1 MASHAR
7 ALNRFLSPSTVNA
20 WNSAIRASA
29 NEGLHREALLLY
41 RQMKRSGLHPDHLTF
56 PFLLKACALLPDTP
70 LPQIIHAHVLKS
82 PFSSDVFVGTAMV
95 DMYVKCRQLEAA
107 NVLFESMPERDAA
120 AWNVVIMGFSDL
132 GSLDRVLAVF
142 NRMRLAE
149 VSPDSITII
158 SLTRSCGCEN
168 NPSMLKAVHC
178 LGIQM
183 GIGADVAVANT
194 WISAYA
200 KCEDLGSAESVF
212 TEISIEM
219 RSVVSWNSM
228 IAGYA
233 YVGRSNEAIGFFR
246 SMSRE
251 GVRPDLSTTVSLLSV
266 FAHSEATSEGKLIHS
281 VAIKAGLDSDVSFM
295 NTLIA
300 FYSKCGDVDAAQYCF
315 NNMSERTPVS
325 WTALISGYAENGYTD
340 EAMDLFHAM
349 EAAGERPDAVTV
361 VAVLSACSQMGA
373 LDLGRSMN
381 RYAIANGFEGTVLV
395 CNALIDMYAK
405 CGSLGEAR
413 RLFDVMHRRTIV
425 SWTAM
430 IMGYAI
436 NGDFTEALDLFSQ
449 MVKSGLK
456 PNHVTLL
463 AVLQACAH
471 GGLLEKGLVF
481 FDMMSKVYHIRPRLE
496 HYACMADLLGRR
508 GRLKEAF
515 RFIQRMPVKPDA
527 GVWGALLGACI
538 THHETEIGMYVV
550 SHLFELEP
558 QAAASYVGM
567 ANIFAAKQRWEG
579 VAKLRVM
586 MKQKGIR
593 KSPGRSIVQVNGRF
607 HIFTVEDRTHPE
619 GLQIYEVLDNLALL
633 LKEAGHQTDF
643 ECLLAFEM
651 E

>member
-7 ALNRFLSPSTVNA
+7 FLDRFLSPSTVAA

-41 RQMKRSGLHPDHLTF
+41 RRMKRSGLHPDHLTF
-56 PFLLKACALLPDTP
+56 PFLLKACARLPGTP
-70 LPQIIHAHVLKS
+70 IPQIIHAHVLKS
-82 PFSSDVFVGTAMV
+82 PFSSDVFVGTAVV
-95 DMYVKCRQLEAA
+95 DMYVKCRQLGSA

-120 AWNVVIMGFSDL
+120 AWNVMIMGFSDL
-132 GSLDRVLAVF
+132 DSLDRVLVLF
-142 NRMRLAE
+142 RRMRSAE
-149 VSPDSITII
+149 ISPDSITFI
-158 SLTRSCGCEN
+158 SLTRSCGCESN
-168 NPSMLKAVHC
+168 LSMLKAVHC
-178 LGIQM
+178 LGIRM

-194 WISAYA
+194 WIAAYA
-200 KCEDLGSAESVF
+200 KCEDLDSAESVF
-212 TEISIEM
+212 TNISIET

-233 YVGRSNEAIGFFR
+233 YVGRSKEAIGFFCW
-246 SMSRE
+246 MSRE

-266 FAHSEATSEGKLIHS
+266 LAHSEATSEGKLIHS
-281 VAIKAGLDSDVSFM
+281 VSIKAGFDSDVSFM

-300 FYSKCGDVDAAQYCF
+300 FYSKCGDVDAARYCF
-315 NNMSERTPVS
+315 RNMSERTPVS

-373 LDLGRSMN
+373 LELGRSMN
-381 RYAIANGFEGTVLV
+381 RYAIANGFEGSVLV

-413 RLFDVMHRRTIV
+413 RLFDIMHERTIV

-430 IMGYAI
+430 IMGYAM
-436 NGDFTEALDLFSQ
+436 NGHFTEALDLFSQ

-456 PNHVTLL
+456 PNHVTFL

-471 GGLLEKGLVF
+471 GGLLEKGWVY
-481 FDMMSKVYHIRPRLE
+481 FDMMSKKYHIKPRLE
-496 HYACMADLLGRR
+496 HYACMADLLGRQ
-508 GRLKEAF
+508 GELKEAF
-515 RFIQRMPVKPDA
+515 RFIQRMPIEPDA

-538 THHETEIGMYVV
+538 THHETEIGMYVA
-550 SHLFELEP
+550 SRLFELEP

-579 VAKLRVM
+579 AAKLRMM

-593 KSPGRSIVQVNGRF
+593 KLPGRSIVQVNRKF

-619 GLQIYEVLDNLALL
+619 GLQIYEVLDNLDLH
-633 LKEAGHQTDF
+633 LKEAGYQTDF
-643 ECLLAFEM
+643 EYLLTYEL